1 LHLGTIEPA
10 AQSFVQFSLLPWI
23 KALVAREKSRWPWR
37 FGLLLGLLAVA
48 ACAERPLE
56 GVLTPVGDT
65 AAGGSRVRILVA
77 STRQRSTDA
86 AQMYGGG
93 RAGETSYAAI
103 TVSIPPDSNRKA
115 GEVQWPRT
123 LPGDPKRDFVTVS
136 TDYLTKQQFLAAVDD
151 NAKRTQG
158 KVIVFIHGFNN
169 RFDDAVYRFA
179 QIHHDAQVPA
189 VPVLFSWPSR
199 GSAALRAYIYDK
211 ESANYSRDAF
221 DELLDDL
228 GRDRNVKETN
238 VLAHSMGNWIAVE
251 TLRARALRGK
261 RQGDKLKNVML
272 VAPDVDVDV
281 FQAQLRRMGPNIP
294 RLSLFVSRD
303 DKALGLSE
311 VIAGGVPRLGDI
323 DPEQEP
329 YKTEF
334 EKAKIDVYDMT
345 SMRSAHAHSKVFENV
360 STVVGMVRARFAA
373 GQKMTD
379 REGDGL
385 GGVTGINVPA
395 LTSGP
400 EPGSPRRE

>member
-1 LHLGTIEPA
+1 
-10 AQSFVQFSLLPWI
+10 V
-23 KALVAREKSRWPWR
+23 KSQWLWR
-37 FGLLLGLLAVA
+37 FGLLLGLLATA
-48 ACAERPLE
+48 ACAERPLG
-56 GVLTPVGDT
+56 GVLTPVAET
-65 AAGGSRVRILVA
+65 ASGASQVRVLVA
-77 STRQRSTDA
+77 STRQRSPDA
-86 AQMYGGG
+86 AQMYGGE
-93 RAGETSYAAI
+93 RAGATSYAAI
-103 TVSIPPDSNRKA
+103 TVSIPPDSNRKS
-115 GEVQWPRT
+115 GEVQWPKT
-123 LPGDPKRDFVTVS
+123 LPGDPKRDFVTLS
-136 TDYLTKQQFLAAVDD
+136 TDYLTKQEFLAAVDES
-151 NAKRTQG
+151 AKRSKQG

-189 VPVLFSWPSR
+189 APVLFTWPSR

-228 GRDRNVKETN
+228 GRGRNVKETN

-261 RQGDKLKNVML
+261 HQGDKLKNVML

-281 FQAQLRRMGPNIP
+281 FQAQLRRMGPNTP

-311 VIAGGVPRLGDI
+311 LIAGGVPRLGDI

-345 SMRSAHAHSKVFENV
+345 NMKSAHAHSKVFENA
-360 STVVGMVRARFAA
+360 STVVGMIRARFVA

-379 REGDGL
+379 REGDSL
-385 GGVTGINVPA
+385 GGVMNGINLP
-395 LTSGP
+395 LD
-400 EPGSPRRE
+400 GSEGSAAGRQP

>member
-1 LHLGTIEPA
+1 M
-10 AQSFVQFSLLPWI
+10 
-23 KALVAREKSRWPWR
+23 
-37 FGLLLGLLAVA
+37 LLGLLAVA

-56 GVLTPVGDT
+56 GVLTPVAET
-65 AAGGSRVRILVA
+65 APGASRVRVLVA
-77 STRQRSTDA
+77 STRQRSSDS
-86 AQMYGGG
+86 AQMYGGE

-115 GEVQWPRT
+115 GEVQWPKT
-123 LPGDPKRDFVTVS
+123 LPGDPKRDFVTLS
-136 TDYLTKQQFLAAVDD
+136 TDYLTKQQFLAAVDEG
-151 NAKRTQG
+151 AKRNKDG
-158 KVIVFIHGFNN
+158 KVIVFGHGFNN

-221 DELLDDL
+221 DELIDDI
-228 GRDRNVKETN
+228 GRNRNVKETN

-329 YKTEF
+329 YKSEF

-345 SMRSAHAHSKVFENV
+345 SMKSAHAHSKVFENV
-360 STVVGMVRARFAA
+360 STVVGMIRARFAA

-379 REGDGL
+379 READGL
-385 GGVTGINVPA
+385 GGVTGVNLPS
-395 LTSGP
+395 LTSGSD
-400 EPGSPRRE
+400 GSPPPRRD

>member
-1 LHLGTIEPA
+1 
-10 AQSFVQFSLLPWI
+10 V
-23 KALVAREKSRWPWR
+23 
-37 FGLLLGLLAVA
+37 LLGLLAA
-48 ACAERPLE
+48 AGCAERTLE
-56 GVLTPVGDT
+56 GVLTPVAGTVD
-65 AAGGSRVRILVA
+65 GGSRVQILVA
-77 STRQRSTDA
+77 STRQRSSDA
-86 AQMYGGG
+86 AQMYSGE
-93 RAGETSYAAI
+93 RAGATSYAAV
-103 TVSIPPDSNRKA
+103 TVSIPPDGNRKA
-115 GEVQWPRT
+115 GEVQWPKT

-136 TDYLTKQQFLAAVDD
+136 TEYLSKQQFLAAVDEG
-151 NAKRTQG
+151 AKRGKPG

-189 VPVLFSWPSR
+189 VPVLFTWPSR

-228 GRDRNVKETN
+228 GRSRNVAETN

-251 TLRARALRGK
+251 TLRARAMRGK

-281 FQAQLRRMGPNIP
+281 FQAQLRRMGPNMP

-311 VIAGGVPRLGDI
+311 LIAGGVPRLGDI

-334 EKAKIDVYDMT
+334 EKARIDVYDMT
-345 SMRSAHAHSKVFENV
+345 SMKSAHAHSKVFENV
-360 STVVGMVRARFAA
+360 STVVGMIRGRFAA

-385 GGVTGINVPA
+385 GGVVNGISLPT

-400 EPGSPRRE
+400 ETIPPRRE

>member
-1 LHLGTIEPA
+1 M
-10 AQSFVQFSLLPWI
+10 
-23 KALVAREKSRWPWR
+23 KSNWSRL
-37 FGLLLGLLAVA
+37 GLLFGLLAVA
-48 ACAERPLE
+48 ACAERPLG
-56 GVLTPVGDT
+56 GVLTPVAGT
-65 AAGGSRVRILVA
+65 AEGTSRVRVLVA
-77 STRQRSTDA
+77 STRERSPDA
-86 AQMYGGG
+86 AQMYGGE
-93 RAGETSYAAI
+93 RADATSYAAV

-136 TDYLTKQQFLAAVDD
+136 TEYLTKQQFLAAVDEG
-151 NAKRTQG
+151 AKRSRQG
-158 KVIVFIHGFNN
+158 KVLVFVHGFNN

-179 QIHHDAQVPA
+179 QIHHDAEVPA
-189 VPVLFSWPSR
+189 VPVLFTWPSR

-281 FQAQLRRMGPNIP
+281 FQAQLRRMGPNMP

-311 VIAGGVPRLGDI
+311 LIAGGVPRLGDI

-345 SMRSAHAHSKVFENV
+345 SMKSEHAHSKVFENA
-360 STVVGMVRARFAA
+360 STVVGMIRARFAA

-379 REGDGL
+379 REGDNL
-385 GGVTGINVPA
+385 GGVVTGVNLPA

-400 EPGSPRRE
+400 EASQPRRQ